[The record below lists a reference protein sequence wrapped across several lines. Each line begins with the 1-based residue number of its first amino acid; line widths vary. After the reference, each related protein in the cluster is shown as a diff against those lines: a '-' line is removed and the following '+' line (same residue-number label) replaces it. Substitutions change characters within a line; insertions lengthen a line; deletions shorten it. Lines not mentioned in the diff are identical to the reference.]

1 MVLPP
6 QVSLQL
12 VEMNITNSTSTSLGN
27 QRLDNDSFGFG
38 VLAKLLPIA
47 VAITCTNGFVLVL
60 FYKRKSLHTASNY
73 LLLSLASSDFL
84 TGSVSIPFF
93 IAFSFDDIIPYH
105 SLAAHLMIV
114 IQNLLAISGSYH
126 ILVITGEMHFA
137 IANPLRHRLLAK
149 SMVWKL
155 SFGVWII
162 STAFSAVSFAWWKDT
177 SLIYDIVYSAS
188 FLFIVFLVPYIF
200 MIYAYVKMFI
210 AISKR
215 NIPRQEQNFQKSRF
229 RKKQSD
235 EKKCILVFA
244 TMAVTHAVCWM
255 PYFTVMLIYTVT
267 RLVPLSDNNPLDT
280 VAELFAIIRF
290 LTSFINPLLY
300 TFFKRDFRKA
310 FKILCGTKGTKG
322 IRIPNISVT
331 TKTRSLT
338 LRENSSPALHSIFSQ
353 ENVMLSAFSE
363 INEGFTDILEAEKI

>member
-1 MVLPP
+1 MILPP

-12 VEMNITNSTSTSLGN
+12 VEMNINNSTSTFLGN
-27 QRLDNDSFGFG
+27 QRVDNDSFGFG
-38 VLAKLLPIA
+38 VLARLLPIA
-47 VAITCTNGFVLVL
+47 VAITFTNGFVLVL
-60 FYKRKSLHTASNY
+60 FYKRKNLHTASNY

-93 IAFSFDDIIPYH
+93 IAFSFDGIIPYG
-105 SLAAHLMIV
+105 LAGHLMLV
-114 IQNLLAISGSYH
+114 IQSLLAISGSYH

-137 IANPLRHRLLAK
+137 VANPLRHRLLAK
-149 SMVWKL
+149 SIVWKL

-162 STAFSAVSFAWWKDT
+162 SIAFSAVSFAWWKDT

-215 NIPRQEQNFQKSRF
+215 NIPGQEHNFQNSRF

-235 EKKCILVFA
+235 EKKSILVFA
-244 TMAVTHAVCWM
+244 TMAVTYAVCWM
-255 PYFTVMLIYTVT
+255 PYFTVKLIYSVT
-267 RLVPLSDNNPLDT
+267 RLVPLRDNNPVDK

-290 LTSFINPLLY
+290 LTSLINPLLY

-310 FKILCGTKGTKG
+310 FKILCGTKG

-331 TKTRSLT
+331 TTTRSLS

-353 ENVMLSAFSE
+353 ENVMLSDFSK
-363 INEGFTDILEAEKI
+363 INGGFTDILEAEKM

>member
-1 MVLPP
+1 MLLPP

-12 VEMNITNSTSTSLGN
+12 VEMNINNSTSTSLGN
-27 QRLDNDSFGFG
+27 QRVDNDSFGFG

-47 VAITCTNGFVLVL
+47 VAITFTNGFVLVL
-60 FYKRKSLHTASNY
+60 FYKRKNLHTASNY

-93 IAFSFDDIIPYH
+93 IAFSFDGIIPYN
-105 SLAAHLMIV
+105 SLAAHLMYV
-114 IQNLLAISGSYH
+114 IQTLLAISGSYH

-137 IANPLRHRLLAK
+137 VANPLRHRLLAK
-149 SMVWKL
+149 SIVWKL

-162 STAFSAVSFAWWKDT
+162 SIAFSAVSFAWWKDT

-215 NIPRQEQNFQKSRF
+215 NIPGQEHNFQKSRF
-229 RKKQSD
+229 RKKRSD

-244 TMAVTHAVCWM
+244 AMAVTYAVCWM
-255 PYFTVMLIYTVT
+255 PFFTVMLIYSVT
-267 RLVPLSDNNPLDT
+267 RLVPLSDNNPVDK

-290 LTSFINPLLY
+290 LTSLINPLLY

-310 FKILCGTKGTKG
+310 FKTLCGAKE
-322 IRIPNISVT
+322 IRIPNIIVT
-331 TKTRSLT
+331 TTTRSLS

-353 ENVMLSAFSE
+353 ENVMLSDFSK
-363 INEGFTDILEAEKI
+363 INGGFTDILEAEKM